1 LADSQL
7 ERHLRFSAALL
18 LAMIAGWCGPVPAA
32 RAAAPTL
39 FRTPGY
45 QAPVR
50 GDPDDL
56 LMLAGT
62 GFDGTDRVVYAAVEG
77 SAPSDAHPDRLPD
90 LPTVL
95 SGTAQIVS
103 SPDSGLAITVRLPVQ
118 MQPGRAYRLWVVTA
132 QDEWSRPAT
141 INDPRPLW
149 FSPAYAWSAA
159 DIPGLG
165 RAIRVIGRNLSTV
178 YSRLTQIRLQG
189 LATYVL
195 PVKPADARVRALPLY
210 AAEAVLPARMAPG
223 TYTVS
228 IRRSDGDWIEVPD
241 RKFEVRPDP
250 GPPALF
256 RIDDPAFGGCRAG
269 NGADDSPCLAAAI
282 AAAARAGGGNV
293 VIPAGRWRLSGAAG
307 SAANGF
313 VLPPGTSV
321 LGAGAGRSVIE
332 RIDVLQPRTSIALLT
347 LTGRNTVTGLTFR
360 DGAHFT
366 TMGEARPVIR
376 LGPQA
381 DVAAV
386 PATGPAQ
393 IADVVIADN
402 QFDRV
407 GKAISDEGQWP
418 LARLIVSGNEFA
430 AFGEAL
436 FLGGGAR
443 PNAPFRVDDSV
454 IRGNHFIPGSY
465 VDIAIR
471 QGTIASE
478 VGAADRLDFS
488 DNIAD
493 GADTRGLDNPRD
505 QKGFRAAFFWNMQN
519 NVERLLVSRNRISC
533 SGDKAGDGEALSFD
547 DNGSRTGFAG
557 APAVGEA
564 GPDWVR
570 VRDGRLLDSTGQSL
584 PRDTFYLGQWVQVVG
599 GPGLG
604 QVRRIVAYRE
614 DPSGAVTLQVAPQ
627 WDVVPASAVSR
638 VQVAREMWQA
648 FIVDNDIESGSP
660 PCAKSNLTDKSS
672 GRIVL
677 WLPSADSVV
686 EGNVQHDSSGILFR
700 QAYQANTPSCPSCQN
715 VSTFQSA
722 LEIRNNRIDG
732 EYDWSSDCSLSGITG
747 DYSASPTPES
757 PPSVLGFGVAISH
770 NAVTHADGL
779 RGGAVD
785 FTPSWY
791 TGPAP
796 GHWPL
801 VENPLVFHN
810 DLRDIDGP
818 PPRPVCHYGGRRIG
832 IQLGEPGNV
841 THAVLY
847 SNQCR
852 NVSTPLHDAGSATV
866 RLCPTGATASC
877 ECPVR

>member
-1 LADSQL
+1 VS
-7 ERHLRFSAALL
+7 HLRIRAVLL
-18 LAMIAGWCGPVPAA
+18 LAVIAGWCGALPEA

-39 FRTPGY
+39 FRTAGY

-56 LMLAGT
+56 LLLAGT
-62 GFDGTDRVVYAAVEG
+62 GFQASDQVVYAVADDH
-77 SAPSDAHPDRLPD
+77 SAGAHPDQVPQAS
-90 LPTVL
+90 TAQ
-95 SGTAQIVS
+95 SGTARVVS
-103 SPDSGLAITVRLPVQ
+103 RPESDHAITVQLPPQ
-118 MQPGRAYRLWVVTA
+118 LQPGRAYRLWVVTK
-132 QDEWSRPAT
+132 QEEWSASVT

-149 FSPAYAWSAA
+149 FSPAYSWSAA
-159 DIPGLG
+159 DIRGLG
-165 RAIRVIGRNLSTV
+165 RSIRVMGRNLSTA
-178 YSRLTQIRLQG
+178 YAPLSQLRLRG
-189 LATYVL
+189 AATYVL
-195 PVKPADARVRALPLY
+195 PIAASEAGVRALPLY
-210 AAEAVLPARMAPG
+210 VAAAILPARLAPG
-223 TYTVS
+223 SYTVS
-228 IRRSDGDWIEVPD
+228 IRRNDGDWIDVPD
-241 RKFEVRPDP
+241 QKFVVRADP
-250 GPPALF
+250 APLASF
-256 RIDDPAFGGCRAG
+256 RIDAPAFGGCRAG
-269 NGADDSPCLAAAI
+269 DGADDSRCLAAAI
-282 AAAARAGGGNV
+282 TAAARGGGGNI

-307 SAANGF
+307 SAADGF
-313 VLPPGTSV
+313 VLPPGVSL
-321 LGAGAGRSVIE
+321 LGAGADRSIIE
-332 RIDVLQPRTSIALLT
+332 RIDSLQPRSRVALLT
-347 LTGRNTVTGLTFR
+347 LTGRNTVADLTFR
-360 DGAHFT
+360 DSAHFT
-366 TMGEARPVIR
+366 SMGDARPVIR
-376 LGPQA
+376 LGPEGK
-381 DVAAV
+381 VAAL
-386 PATGPAQ
+386 PAASPAQ
-393 IADVVIADN
+393 IADVVIAEN
-402 QFDRV
+402 RFDRV
-407 GKAISDEGQWP
+407 GKAVADEGEWP
-418 LARLIVSGNEFA
+418 LARLIISGNVFA

-436 FLGGGAR
+436 SLGGGAR
-443 PNAPFRVDDSV
+443 PGAPFRVDDSV
-454 IRGNHFIPGSY
+454 IRGNRFIPGSF
-465 VDIAIR
+465 VDVANR

-488 DNIAD
+488 ANVAD
-493 GADTRGLDNPRD
+493 GADTRGLNNPGD

-570 VRDGRLLDSTGQSL
+570 VRNARLLDSAGQSL
-584 PRDTFYLGQWVQVVG
+584 PRATFYLGQWVQVVG

-614 DPSGAVTLQVAPQ
+614 DADGTVTLQVAPQ
-627 WDVVPASAVSR
+627 WDVVPAPTTSR

-648 FIVDNDIESGSP
+648 AIVDNDIESGAP
-660 PCAKSNLTDKSS
+660 PCAKSNLTDKAS

-700 QAYQANTPSCPSCQN
+700 QAYQATTPSCPSCFN

-770 NAVTHADGL
+770 NTITHADGL

-785 FTPSWY
+785 FMPSWY

-810 DLRDIDGP
+810 DLRDIDGAA
-818 PPRPVCHYGGRRIG
+818 PRPLCHYGGSRIG
-832 IQLGEPGNV
+832 IQLGEPGNLA
-841 THAVLY
+841 HAVLY
-847 SNQCR
+847 SNRCR
-852 NVSTPLHDAGSATV
+852 NVATALHDAGSATI
-866 RLCPTGATASC
+866 RLCPADATASC
-877 ECPVR
+877 ECPAP

>member
-1 LADSQL
+1 L
-7 ERHLRFSAALL
+7 ERRLRFFATLL
-18 LAMIAGWCGPVPAA
+18 LAVIAGWCGSLPAA

-56 LMLAGT
+56 LMLAGK
-62 GFDGTDRVVYAAVEG
+62 GFHGTDRVVYAAVDG
-77 SAPSDAHPDRLPD
+77 GASGAHPDRVPD
-90 LPTVL
+90 LSTAL
-95 SGTAQIVS
+95 SGMAQIVS
-103 SPDSGLAITVRLPVQ
+103 SAGPGVAITVLLPAQ
-118 MQPGRAYRLWVVTA
+118 MQPGRAYHLWVVTA
-132 QDEWSRPAT
+132 QDEWSTPVT

-149 FSPAYAWSAA
+149 FSPAYAWPAA
-159 DIPGLG
+159 DIPGLD
-165 RAIRVIGRNLSTV
+165 RAIRVMGRNLSTP
-178 YSRLTQIRLQG
+178 YAQLSQIRLRG
-189 LATYVL
+189 LATYLL
-195 PVKPADARVRALPLY
+195 PVKAPEAGVRALPLY
-210 AAEAVLPARMAPG
+210 AAAAVLPARLAPG
-223 TYTVS
+223 LYTVS
-228 IRRSDGDWIEVPD
+228 VRRSDGDWIDVPG
-241 RKFEVRPDP
+241 RKFVVRADP
-250 GPPALF
+250 APAPSF
-256 RIDDPAFGGCRAG
+256 RLDDPAFGGCRAG
-269 NGADDSPCLAAAI
+269 DGADDSRCLAAAVM
-282 AAAARAGGGNV
+282 AAARARGGN
-293 VIPAGRWRLSGAAG
+293 IMIAAGRWRLSGTAG
-307 SAANGF
+307 SGADGF
-313 VLPPGTSV
+313 VLPPGTSL
-321 LGAGAGRSVIE
+321 LGAGPGHSIIE
-332 RIDVLQPRTSIALLT
+332 RIDALQARSNIALLT
-347 LTGRNTVTGLTFR
+347 LTGRNTVSGITFH
-360 DGAHFT
+360 DFAHFT
-366 TMGEARPVIR
+366 SIADARPVIR
-376 LGPQA
+376 LGPEGN
-381 DVAAV
+381 VAAV
-386 PATGPAQ
+386 PAASPAQ
-393 IADVVIADN
+393 IADVVITGN
-402 QFDRV
+402 HFDRV
-407 GKAISDEGQWP
+407 GKAVSDEGEWP
-418 LARLIVSGNEFA
+418 LVRLIVSGNEFA
-430 AFGEAL
+430 AFDEDL

-443 PNAPFRVDDSV
+443 PGAPFRVDDSV
-454 IRGNHFIPGSY
+454 IRGNRFIPGSF
-465 VDIAIR
+465 VDAAIR

-478 VGAADRLDFS
+478 IGAANRLDFS

-493 GADTRGLDNPRD
+493 GADTRGLDNPGD

-557 APAVGEA
+557 APSVGDA

-570 VRDGRLLDSTGQSL
+570 VRDARLLDSTGQSL
-584 PRDTFYLGQWVQVVG
+584 RRDTFYLGQWVQVVS

-614 DPSGAVTLQVAPQ
+614 DPNGTVTLQVAPR
-627 WDVVPASAVSR
+627 WDVVPAAGVSR

-648 FIVDNDIESGSP
+648 VIVDNDIESGSP
-660 PCAKSNLTDKSS
+660 PCAKSNLTDKAS
-672 GRIVL
+672 GRIVV

-757 PPSVLGFGVAISH
+757 PPSVLGFGVAIAH
-770 NAVTHADGL
+770 NAITHADGL

-791 TGPAP
+791 AGPAP

-801 VENPLVFHN
+801 VENPLVFQN

-818 PPRPVCHYGGRRIG
+818 APRPVCHYGGRRIG

-841 THAVLY
+841 SHAVLY
-847 SNQCR
+847 SNHCR
-852 NVSTPLHDAGSATV
+852 NVSTALQDAGSATV
-866 RLCPTGATASC
+866 RVCPAGGDTASC
-877 ECPVR
+877 ECPAR